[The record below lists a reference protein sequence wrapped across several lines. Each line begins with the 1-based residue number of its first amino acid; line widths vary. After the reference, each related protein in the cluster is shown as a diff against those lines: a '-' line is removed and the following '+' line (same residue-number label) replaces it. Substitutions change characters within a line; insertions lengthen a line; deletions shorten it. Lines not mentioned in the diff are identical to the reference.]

1 MEADMRYRLLGSSGL
16 RVSEFAL
23 GTMTFGEPRSWG
35 IDERTAR
42 LIMDTFAEAGGTF
55 LDTANIYSDGN
66 AERILGDF
74 LRSDRDRF
82 VVGTKYT
89 LQTRPGDLNSA
100 GSHRKNMVRSVE
112 ASLRS
117 LGTDYV
123 DLLWVHTRE
132 AWTPVVEVM
141 RALDDLV
148 RSGKVLYIGVSDWPA
163 WEVAEANTTAELR
176 GWTPFV
182 ALQSRYNIPRRRPRA
197 AA

>member
-1 MEADMRYRLLGSSGL
+1 MEAEVRYRLLGSSGL

-42 LIMDTFAEAGGTF
+42 LILDKFAEAGGTF

-74 LRSDRDRF
+74 LRPDRDRF

-100 GSHRKNMVRSVE
+100 GNHRKNLVRSIE

-117 LGTDYV
+117 IGTEYV

-182 ALQSRYNIPRRRPRA
+182 ALQ
-197 AA
+197 